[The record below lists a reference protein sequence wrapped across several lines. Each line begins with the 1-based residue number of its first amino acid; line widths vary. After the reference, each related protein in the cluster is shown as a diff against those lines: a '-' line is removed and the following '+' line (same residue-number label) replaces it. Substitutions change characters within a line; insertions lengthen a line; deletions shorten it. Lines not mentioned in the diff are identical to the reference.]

1 MKALPLFGR
10 LSLLAALSA
19 TPACFAPAFVPRID
33 LGGSGP
39 DPHTTYTAIEL
50 DDGTTVK
57 VGVETGGKDYRP
69 WIARFGADEKP
80 VWQRTFARM
89 GQGGNAI
96 ITSAAVLA
104 DGSIAAALADKS
116 VTTLAMVAVEPDGHL
131 RWALE
136 LDLPERAEARAR
148 ILPTHDGALALVPVH
163 GDGDARIVVVR
174 TDLQGKVLWSYSYGP
189 LVDVTA
195 ATWSETSGLTFT
207 GHDLRPREPWAVAT
221 RVSPSGEAMWML
233 GLGADTGE
241 DYAPSLSAGPDGRA
255 LLTTSWRCP
264 GCDNPAVS
272 AAMFDAQGGLVWR
285 TMVIR
290 PSAPPAP
297 DHDRDRPP
305 HPWPASLTVQ
315 VGAPM
320 DNGGAIVACTV
331 PSAQSQQFHL
341 AVLRLAADGSV
352 VRQRAFEGW
361 PALPQRVTVADGLV
375 VVTGKQRTRCTL
387 GPGREVS
394 CGEGELSSSL
404 ISRAESMEVV
414 PLVPVRDELHGA
426 TRDLREELSRTMK

>member
-207 GHDLRPREPWAVAT
+207 GHDLRPREA
-221 RVSPSGEAMWML
+221 L
-233 GLGADTGE
+233 GGGDARLPLRRGHVD
-241 DYAPSLSAGPDGRA
+241 AGPRG
-255 LLTTSWRCP
+255 
-264 GCDNPAVS
+264 GHG
-272 AAMFDAQGGLVWR
+272 GGLR
-285 TMVIR
+285 SFALRR
-290 PSAPPAP
+290 PRRARSP
-297 DHDRDRPP
+297 HD
-305 HPWPASLTVQ
+305 L
-315 VGAPM
+315 
-320 DNGGAIVACTV
+320 
-331 PSAQSQQFHL
+331 L
-341 AVLRLAADGSV
+341 ALPR
-352 VRQRAFEGW
+352 VRQPRCLRRDVRRAGR
-361 PALPQRVTVADGLV
+361 PRVAHDGDPPE
-375 VVTGKQRTRCTL
+375 RAPR
-387 GPGREVS
+387 
-394 CGEGELSSSL
+394 
-404 ISRAESMEVV
+404 SR
-414 PLVPVRDELHGA
+414 
-426 TRDLREELSRTMK
+426 SRP